1 MNLGLIALTF
11 SETVLINSLNNV
23 RLQSSQTAGTILEL
37 TGSSALD
44 TCGGN
49 VIKIYLSSNDL
60 NNLKKTPNLYTSAA
74 DTYLS
79 FGAEAFQDTAG
90 NPITQIDSDHAI
102 TVATFVGDTT
112 SPEILS
118 YALYDAYMLIEF
130 SEAVSGSLNTAYLI
144 LETGTS
150 CSFSSYGF
158 VVDSYSTKV
167 WFVIEACIQQAVS
180 KYSTFLS
187 VMSGFAMDTAGN
199 SVREVAEMQ
208 ASAIIGATTLNSFS
222 INLDKGELTLSFS
235 YQINPLAT
243 RNNDGFIVLQDS
255 SGTDRI
261 VLQTSSMYP
270 FPLSSSNVI
279 TETISQEDLNQ
290 LKLNSLSFLSLSE
303 LAFED
308 TSGSQHAVQPI
319 SSALPLQATEIIADT
334 TAPKVV
340 SFVLDINVPR
350 LEISFSEPIDPASV
364 TPSDL
369 TLTDESEPP
378 SFTIS
383 LPTDSLVSFEDSKTI
398 MNVIIGAPA
407 SEELTQ
413 VYSDFLESTG
423 KFDVYLSASSN
434 LAQDVSG
441 NEILPVEKLPAQL
454 AVSMT
459 GFDLDMDNGQ
469 LSFTFSKDT
478 ALLSSSS
485 EEILLFNSLCYD
497 PPASVSLQS
506 SHIKSPL
513 SIQLSSI
520 DLSAMKANSIG
531 TSPESVFL
539 SFSRETFKTEN
550 NLAVTPVPIESALPV
565 STYTPDQTG
574 PQVIKGAFDNLYEIF
589 ILYIT
594 FDEPVDVNTVDAT
607 ALTLLFF
614 DIWSD
619 NTDSYTLTGAD
630 AIFFNTDEQCNTG
643 IELHINANDMNG
655 IQSLSNVYY
664 FFASTQFMFDS
675 SFVSDIFGNPM
686 PGSTFQDAKTINI
699 NELFGFT
706 VDMNTGR
713 LLLSIQTWYGVDT
726 STSDTTAYTLS
737 GDSDQ
742 KVDTDSLNLQD
753 VPIAY
758 SYDCDDLGFSFSCI
772 AMNMQEEDLT
782 QIKANLNI
790 FSDMSNSFISVVSGA
805 FSDWYQSSNKVAS
818 GIQAGSFG
826 PDTTPPELLSFI
838 YDSVA
843 DCMLL
848 EFSEPV
854 YLYSVFDA
862 TVTISSGTLPSS
874 TSTTLSGNS
883 EKSTIE
889 GTLNRQLK
897 VDFSEDDMPGVNEVE
912 ASSSKKIYLSI
923 TSGFAT
929 DMAGNNVIPVNNLVS
944 DAVIGET
951 RLLSYAFDLDN
962 GRLSLTFSDAISVA
976 ATILSEVALQNLQTS
991 NSVSV
996 ELGSS
1001 AIMSSDSDVVQV
1013 ELSRNEVNALKI
1025 NSFLDINDYFISFT
1039 AYAFTDTDGYA
1050 VQPISHFS
1058 ALQVETFTPDTTGLT
1073 LLEFEFDTNGGCLV
1087 LTFEEPTAASSVDPT
1102 RLTLLNPG
1110 SSSYTLTGSKSVEF
1124 LDDLNTELK
1133 IVLLDDDFNAIND
1146 DPNVG
1151 TTANNTYVSFESD
1164 FATDVSGNPII
1175 TVEDIMAALL
1185 IKDTLLDAFEV
1196 DMDAGVLRLS
1206 FAGCVAGVNLALVT
1220 LQDAAK
1226 GTVFRTIEESNAS
1239 ASDGVVTIEISLNE
1253 LNQLK
1258 CTKNMFTNSYNSYIT
1273 ITSRAFLDCDGFGV
1287 PPIKDGTALRAY
1299 YYEDDYTSPELIQF
1313 CLDLRQG
1320 TVQLIFDEPMDG
1332 SYFIVPN
1339 FELRNDDSENCCG
1352 VCVCYPLTG
1361 SSGLTLDECD
1371 TIVTLTLN
1379 SEDFNNIISNPNL
1392 AANIT
1397 TTYLYVYSW
1406 SVRDVNYN
1414 YNQPVE
1420 QIRAWKVIPPL
1431 PPPPYLIS
1439 FSVDMNTGT
1448 LQLSFSDEIV
1458 PTASRFNEVTLQNPP
1473 TAMLSLTL
1481 SSETTFSPSQP
1492 TDTLNV
1498 HLTGEDLNSLK
1509 QINDLYTSETD
1520 SFLTFGDNTFQAS
1533 ETDSDGTLIYVV
1545 PIVDGLLA
1553 DSFLPDVTP
1562 PIFESFSVDMD
1573 SEIVLLT
1580 FDEPIIHSSFLIT
1593 AVTLQDSLV
1602 PPTKTYVLLE
1612 SVITSHVGS
1621 IIKVLLSSN
1630 DLDQLKINGIF
1641 KSINTSFAVLSEG
1654 AVQDTSG
1661 NIIEESSA
1669 IQASSL
1675 VPDTTRPSLTRFD
1688 TLDLDEGFLVI
1699 VFDEAMDLSS
1709 IFFTYLT
1716 LTTQSGSPSY
1726 TLAGGSGSLFFG
1738 QLQQGD

>member
-1 MNLGLIALTF
+1 
-11 SETVLINSLNNV
+11 
-23 RLQSSQTAGTILEL
+23 
-37 TGSSALD
+37 
-44 TCGGN
+44 
-49 VIKIYLSSNDL
+49 
-60 NNLKKTPNLYTSAA
+60 
-74 DTYLS
+74 
-79 FGAEAFQDTAG
+79 
-90 NPITQIDSDHAI
+90 
-102 TVATFVGDTT
+102 
-112 SPEILS
+112 
-118 YALYDAYMLIEF
+118 
-130 SEAVSGSLNTAYLI
+130 
-144 LETGTS
+144 
-150 CSFSSYGF
+150 
-158 VVDSYSTKV
+158 
-167 WFVIEACIQQAVS
+167 
-180 KYSTFLS
+180 
-187 VMSGFAMDTAGN
+187 
-199 SVREVAEMQ
+199 
-208 ASAIIGATTLNSFS
+208 
-222 INLDKGELTLSFS
+222 
-235 YQINPLAT
+235 
-243 RNNDGFIVLQDS
+243 
-255 SGTDRI
+255 
-261 VLQTSSMYP
+261 
-270 FPLSSSNVI
+270 
-279 TETISQEDLNQ
+279 
-290 LKLNSLSFLSLSE
+290 
-303 LAFED
+303 
-308 TSGSQHAVQPI
+308 
-319 SSALPLQATEIIADT
+319 
-334 TAPKVV
+334 
-340 SFVLDINVPR
+340 
-350 LEISFSEPIDPASV
+350 
-364 TPSDL
+364 
-369 TLTDESEPP
+369 
-378 SFTIS
+378 
-383 LPTDSLVSFEDSKTI
+383 
-398 MNVIIGAPA
+398 
-407 SEELTQ
+407 
-413 VYSDFLESTG
+413 
-423 KFDVYLSASSN
+423 
-434 LAQDVSG
+434 
-441 NEILPVEKLPAQL
+441 
-454 AVSMT
+454 
-459 GFDLDMDNGQ
+459 
-469 LSFTFSKDT
+469 
-478 ALLSSSS
+478 
-485 EEILLFNSLCYD
+485 
-497 PPASVSLQS
+497 
-506 SHIKSPL
+506 
-513 SIQLSSI
+513 
-520 DLSAMKANSIG
+520 
-531 TSPESVFL
+531 
-539 SFSRETFKTEN
+539 
-550 NLAVTPVPIESALPV
+550 
-565 STYTPDQTG
+565 
-574 PQVIKGAFDNLYEIF
+574 
-589 ILYIT
+589 
-594 FDEPVDVNTVDAT
+594 
-607 ALTLLFF
+607 
-614 DIWSD
+614 
-619 NTDSYTLTGAD
+619 
-630 AIFFNTDEQCNTG
+630 
-643 IELHINANDMNG
+643 
-655 IQSLSNVYY
+655 
-664 FFASTQFMFDS
+664 
-675 SFVSDIFGNPM
+675 
-686 PGSTFQDAKTINI
+686 
-699 NELFGFT
+699 
-706 VDMNTGR
+706 
-713 LLLSIQTWYGVDT
+713 
-726 STSDTTAYTLS
+726 
-737 GDSDQ
+737 
-742 KVDTDSLNLQD
+742 
-753 VPIAY
+753 
-758 SYDCDDLGFSFSCI
+758 
-772 AMNMQEEDLT
+772 
-782 QIKANLNI
+782 
-790 FSDMSNSFISVVSGA
+790 MSNSFISVVSGA

-818 GIQAGSFG
+818 GIQAG
-826 PDTTPPELLSFI
+826 FI

-951 RLLSYAFDLDN
+951 RLLSYAFDLN
-962 GRLSLTFSDAISVA
+962 TGTLSLTFSDDISVA
-976 ATILSEVALQNLQTS
+976 ATILAEVALQNLQTS
-991 NSVSV
+991 SSVSV

-1151 TTANNTYVSFESD
+1151 TTADNTYVSFESD

-1253 LNQLK
+1253 LNKLK

-1320 TVQLIFDEPMDG
+1320 TLQLTFTEPMDG

-1339 FELRNDDSENCCG
+1339 FELRNDDSGSCG
-1352 VCVCYPLTG
+1352 GVSVCYPLTG
-1361 SSGLTLDECD
+1361 SSGLTFDECD

-1414 YNQPVE
+1414 YNQPVGP
-1420 QIRAWKVIPPL
+1420 IRAWKVIPPL
-1431 PPPPYLIS
+1431 PPPPYLII

-1458 PTASRFNEVTLQNPP
+1458 PTASRFNEVTLQNAPM
-1473 TAMLSLTL
+1473 AMLSLTL

-1602 PPTKTYVLLE
+1602 PPTKSYVLLE
-1612 SVITSHVGS
+1612 SVITSYVGS
-1621 IIKVLLSSN
+1621 IIKVLLLSN
-1630 DLDQLKINGIF
+1630 DLDKLKINGIF

-1675 VPDTTRPSLTRFD
+1675 VPDTTRPSLTHFD

-1709 IFFTYLT
+1709 ISFTYLT
-1716 LTTQSGSPSY
+1716 LTTQSGSPLYTLTGGLGSFLDSYNREIKVELTESDLLSLQEVSDLATSVDNTYLALTSMFVTDVCGNSVLDLELSDPLPANDFVPDTISLVAFSIDMNSGGLLLTFSDEISDPVSMLDLSEVVLQNAASSPTEMIVIGSAITLTTGASQVIDVQLSKNELWFLKYSNMYSSRSDSYLSIAEEALQSTKPFIPIGQDAALMAQEYIVDETSPSLVSFRALVTVLNKMELVFSEPLSSASIMLSELTIQSDQAIDAATVSY
-1726 TLAGGSGSLFFG
+1726 TLTGGDPHFTEYNTVLEITLTNEDLSALAFATVRDSTYLSFTSSFVTDTALNPITPIPSSNAVQIATVLTGFSLDMNSGFLTLSFNGPVPTSCIDPTDIELTTENNQIYSLVSADTVVSPPMSNSIDFQLSKTSLDSLKLLRSCVSNLSLPLGLTCLDPEGQNVTICPSLPISDFVKDVTPPSVVYFEVDMDSGTLVLFFDEPIDVISNKMVI
-1738 QLQQGD
+1738 LQNSASNPEPTTFTLPGSSCVKTVDDEILVTIQEDDLNAIKTINDFYSGKETSFVIPNVADLAGNFDQNAWQAVSYIPDTTSPRSTSWLGEQCPYSFLQ